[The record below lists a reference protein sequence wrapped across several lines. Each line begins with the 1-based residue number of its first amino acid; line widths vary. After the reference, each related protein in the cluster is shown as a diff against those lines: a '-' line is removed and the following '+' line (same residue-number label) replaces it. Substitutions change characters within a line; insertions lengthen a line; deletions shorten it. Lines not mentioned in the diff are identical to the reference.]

1 MLSRRRWNHLQIS
14 GITHVQVSAYSLTY
28 SLTHSTCLI
37 SYPWNAGEVGCT
49 AELKCIKE
57 LNDQM
62 IARTQQLLSSS
73 GKNQVG
79 SCQYNLTLI
88 NKCFK
93 EGDIELKLE
102 PTFNSEQMAVS
113 WHADSSL
120 EHFSSIG
127 IYHFLMD
134 EQARQK
140 VKEKPWRIALR
151 VMNNAEGP
159 TSQKL
164 KTSSSTEVQVTAPP
178 IAVELPDKYSLTHL
192 LTYLLTNSL
201 TLGIHTIC
209 WMTSIITIIT
219 QC

>member
-1 MLSRRRWNHLQIS
+1 
-14 GITHVQVSAYSLTY
+14 
-28 SLTHSTCLI
+28 
-37 SYPWNAGEVGCT
+37 
-49 AELKCIKE
+49 
-57 LNDQM
+57 
-62 IARTQQLLSSS
+62 
-73 GKNQVG
+73 
-79 SCQYNLTLI
+79 
-88 NKCFK
+88 
-93 EGDIELKLE
+93 
-102 PTFNSEQMAVS
+102 MAVS

-134 EQARQK
+134 EQ

-159 TSQKL
+159 GSQKL

-192 LTYLLTNSL
+192 LTNSL
-201 TLGIHTIC
+201 THSLTHSLTLDIHIIC

-219 QC
+219 QY